1 MEREIMTERKQD
13 GDKLGVT
20 AKTAAGA
27 VGFAGTL
34 IRLSAGVV
42 ILAWIGFLL
51 KDRAKRKR
59 KLIFSPHTG
68 QRNTGGPQL
77 HSMPEEAGMS
87 KS

>member
-13 GDKLGVT
+13 GDKPGVA

-27 VGFAGTL
+27 VGVAGTL

-51 KDRAKRKR
+51 KDRAKRK
-59 KLIFSPHTG
+59 K
-68 QRNTGGPQL
+68 N
-77 HSMPEEAGMS
+77 
-87 KS
+87 